1 MRISQSL
8 CLILLAT
15 CASVI
20 RGATL
25 DAQTPPAST
34 DHRPA
39 AAAVDQRYRYRVLGI
54 YDEASGDPVEG
65 VEVSDVLSGN
75 KSLTTATGTVSLLFL
90 PDGGSLVRLRKVG
103 FEVQTFPVSIS
114 PADTAP
120 LTITLR
126 HAVTLP
132 TVTVKDSAPTYRSSA
147 LRTVVDRMQSHNGGY
162 FINEAEMRKHDES
175 TLANTMVSRLPG
187 LTTQVGPRGETWMR
201 SSRTPCLHPTMKGG
215 CRNPDC
221 YVAVYQDGVKMFDPV
236 SSSPAQ
242 RVDFSRI
249 TSMDY
254 AIAEYYPGGSSAP
267 AEYGGAN
274 APCGVLLLWS
284 RE

>member
-1 MRISQSL
+1 
-8 CLILLAT
+8 
-15 CASVI
+15 
-20 RGATL
+20 
-25 DAQTPPAST
+25 
-34 DHRPA
+34 
-39 AAAVDQRYRYRVLGI
+39 
-54 YDEASGDPVEG
+54 
-65 VEVSDVLSGN
+65 
-75 KSLTTATGTVSLLFL
+75 
-90 PDGGSLVRLRKVG
+90 VRLRKVG
-103 FEVQTFPVSIS
+103 YEVQTFPVSIS
-114 PADTAP
+114 PADTTP
-120 LTITLR
+120 MTVIIR
-126 HAVTLP
+126 RAVTLP
-132 TVTVKDSAPTYRSSA
+132 TVTVKDSAPVYRSSA
-147 LRTVVDRMQSHNGGY
+147 LRTVADRMQSHNGGY
-162 FINEAEMRKHDES
+162 FINEAEMRRHDES
-175 TLANTMVSRLPG
+175 TLANTMISRLPG

-236 SSSPAQ
+236 SSSAAQ

-249 TSMDY
+249 SSIDF